1 MLFCFVLIVDM
12 RERTARDNF
21 PDSMVNTTDWTTRGE
36 REVGGKRQEKR
47 EGDKRRP
54 REQRED

>member
-1 MLFCFVLIVDM
+1 M

-21 PDSMVNTTDWTTRGE
+21 PDSMINTTDWTTRGE